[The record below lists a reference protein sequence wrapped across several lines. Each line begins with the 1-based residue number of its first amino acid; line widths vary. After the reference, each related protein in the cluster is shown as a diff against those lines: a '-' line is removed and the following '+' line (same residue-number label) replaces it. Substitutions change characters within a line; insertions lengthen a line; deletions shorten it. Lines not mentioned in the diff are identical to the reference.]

1 MLTKSRP
8 LRIKA
13 VGEDDDVA
21 EGTIKAYASV
31 FGNVDSYGDVV
42 EKGAFARTI
51 KAWEDSDNVLPLLW
65 GHNTSDPDFNIGAVT
80 KASEDDNGLLIEATF
95 DMDNPK
101 AAQVYRLCKGRRVHD
116 LSFAFD
122 IVEAGEGKIDDRPVR
137 LLKDLDLFE
146 CSIVPYG
153 ANPETE
159 IVAVKHSVEAF
170 ARSLGMNEKRSES
183 LVEIRSML
191 SSAVELIDSFTS
203 TGGEGEKAQHDQSS
217 SGNVSLAGSEGAPS
231 EKAAGLSPSDQY
243 LVERLKFTTLQ
254 A

>member
-13 VGEDDDVA
+13 AGEADDLA

-42 EKGAFARTI
+42 EKGAFSRTI
-51 KAWEDSDNVLPLLW
+51 KEWEEREDVLPLLW
-65 GHNTSDPDFNIGAVT
+65 GHNTSDPDYNIGAVV
-80 KASEDDNGLLIEATF
+80 KASEDDTGLLIEAEF

-122 IVEAGEGKIDDRPVR
+122 IAEAGEGKVDDRPVR
-137 LLKDLDLFE
+137 MLKDLDLFE

-153 ANPETE
+153 ANPQTE
-159 IVAVKHSVEAF
+159 ILAVKQAVQQLQGHIVKNDEA
-170 ARSLGMNEKRSES
+170 KES
-183 LVEIRSML
+183 WKEIRGML
-191 SSAVELIDSFTS
+191 SSAVDLIDSITAKA
-203 TGGEGEKAQHDQSS
+203 EDEKDEDDADQAS
-217 SGNVSLAGSEGAPS
+217 SGNDSPADSDEAKS
-231 EKAAGLSPSDQY
+231 EKAAGLSPSDQF
-243 LVERLKFTTLQ
+243 LVERFKLTLH